1 MDIVDKCWLLVISF
15 GIILPNILA
24 IAYHDPFGKP
34 YERGS
39 VKGRH
44 TLWNTAQMN
53 EGRGHYISES
63 IESNRNWV
71 SEVRETYV

>member
-24 IAYHDPFGKP
+24 ITYHDPLGNP

-39 VKGRH
+39 VKERH
-44 TLWNTAQMN
+44 ML
-53 EGRGHYISES
+53 
-63 IESNRNWV
+63 
-71 SEVRETYV
+71 